1 MKKLLFFIIL
11 LGVMVALPAMMPDR
25 SRSKVIIE
33 GYGEGATWQEAKT
46 QALADL
52 ACNLYDP
59 WVSVTDDY
67 KKTFKATDDLEEL
80 YTEFVH
86 RILIYQEGW
95 VFAPEYEYS
104 ETSQGYKCTAW
115 VGDEYA
121 RAAIYNV
128 FFISYD
134 FDAAHRAFISE
145 YQTYKSY
152 SALEYYWVEE
162 RYYVLQYKAGL
173 TMLMKLIPDYDW
185 EKDPSPNLL
194 KTYTKM
200 LQTYTEDSQRF

>member
-1 MKKLLFFIIL
+1 MKKVLILIIIMCIMAGL
-11 LGVMVALPAMMPDR
+11 SAMMPDR
-25 SRSKVIIE
+25 NRSKVIIE
-33 GYGEGATWQEAKT
+33 GHGEGATWQEAKVN
-46 QALADL
+46 ALADL

-67 KKTFKATDDLEEL
+67 RKTFKATDDLEEL

-86 RILIYQEGW
+86 KILIYQEGW
-95 VFAPEYEYS
+95 VYAPEYEYKQ
-104 ETSQGYKCTAW
+104 TLTGYKCIAW
-115 VGDEYA
+115 VGDENA

-128 FFISYD
+128 FFISYE
-134 FDAAHRAFISE
+134 FDAAHRAFVSE

-162 RYYVLQYKAGL
+162 RYYILQYKAGL

-185 EKDPSPNLL
+185 DKDPSPNLL
-194 KTYTKM
+194 KTYSNM
-200 LQTYTEDSQRF
+200 LKTYTEDSSKF